1 MNLWR
6 EVDDSGLRPSPSGPH
21 LRCVQKPLRDFCRT
35 TRRFSPTSCSA
46 CPNIASNC
54 HIRILQFWWREVDSN
69 HRRRKP
75 ADLQS
80 APVGRLGIPP
90 ILPARPGGAGVKQ
103 PEILAPDRG
112 GVNGQSPVFPSRTAG
127 AALAPAPPHRL
138 PAALRSQGAH
148 CGRPAPPREALPGS
162 QRLQQVPPRPQRRPG
177 GVSDGA
183 ARAHTLKRKCRMS
196 PSCTL

>member
-1 MNLWR
+1 M
-6 EVDDSGLRPSPSGPH
+6 DDSGLRPSPSGPH

-35 TRRFSPTSCSA
+35 TRRFSPTSRSA

-127 AALAPAPPHRL
+127 AALAPARRTDCPRRCDRR
-138 PAALRSQGAH
+138 ARIVAGLRRHGKH
-148 CGRPAPPREALPGS
+148 CRAS

-183 ARAHTLKRKCRMS
+183 ARAHTFKR
-196 PSCTL
+196 